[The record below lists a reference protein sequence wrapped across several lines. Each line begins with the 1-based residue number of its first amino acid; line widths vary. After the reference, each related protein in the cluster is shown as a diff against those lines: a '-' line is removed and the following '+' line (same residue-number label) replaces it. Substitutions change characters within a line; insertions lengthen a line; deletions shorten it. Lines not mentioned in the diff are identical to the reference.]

1 VIIAKI
7 TAVSFATLLIAAF
20 ALWGVSGMANYSASF
35 LAFLLVA
42 AASFAGYR
50 RVVLSSAGGDVDI
63 EKTDEDDEENEA
75 KPSKMSLLL
84 KTYKGWIF
92 PLRLVSYAIFVL
104 VFLYFANNNLL
115 NIFAFLTGIA
125 VLPIS
130 VLIFILFFRRE
141 F

>member
-7 TAVSFATLLIAAF
+7 TAVSFITLLIAAF

-42 AASFAGYR
+42 VASFAGYR
-50 RVVLSSAGGDVDI
+50 RVVLSSGGVATEESAGG
-63 EKTDEDDEENEA
+63 EDDEEDEV
-75 KPSKMSLLL
+75 KPSKISLLL

-92 PLRLVSYAIFVL
+92 PLRLASYAIFVL

-115 NIFAFLTGIA
+115 NVSAFLAGIA

>member
-7 TAVSFATLLIAAF
+7 TAVSFATLLIATF

-35 LAFLLVA
+35 VAFLLVA
-42 AASFAGYR
+42 AASFVGYR
-50 RVVLSSAGGDVDI
+50 RVVLSSGDMTI
-63 EKTDEDDEENEA
+63 EDADEDDEENEI

-115 NIFAFLTGIA
+115 NVFAFLSGIA

>member
-7 TAVSFATLLIAAF
+7 TAVSFVTLLIAAF
-20 ALWGVSGMANYSASF
+20 ALWGVSGVANYSASF
-35 LAFLLVA
+35 VAFLLVA
-42 AASFAGYR
+42 AASFVGYR
-50 RVVLSSAGGDVDI
+50 RVVMSSAGGDMGTENV
-63 EKTDEDDEENEA
+63 DEDDGEDEVQ
-75 KPSKMSLLL
+75 PSKISLLL

-92 PLRLVSYAIFVL
+92 PFRLASYAIFVL

-115 NIFAFLTGIA
+115 NVFAFLAGIA